1 VLLNEL
7 SSLLTL
13 CSCVYSAT
21 RSGADV
27 VINAAE
33 GGKGKNKDLQGLKK
47 FGTFM
52 FDSFHNVL

>member
-1 VLLNEL
+1 MNCPLYLRYVI
-7 SSLLTL
+7 
-13 CSCVYSAT
+13 SCVYSAT

-47 FGTFM
+47 FGAFM
-52 FDSFHNVL
+52 FGSFHNVL